1 MSKSEK
7 GIKGFQTKEKEEI
20 KNKRIVSYLNEKE
33 LIKFKEY
40 CKSKNEKMSV
50 IIRELI
56 LDKLP
61 D

>member
-7 GIKGFQTKEKEEI
+7 GKKGFQTKEKEEI

-40 CKSKNEKMSV
+40 CNSKNEKMSL

-56 LDKLP
+56 LDKIS

>member
-40 CKSKNEKMSV
+40 CNSKNEKMSV

>member
-7 GIKGFQTKEKEEI
+7 GKKGFQTKEKEEI

-40 CKSKNEKMSV
+40 CNSKNEKMSV

>member
-7 GIKGFQTKEKEEI
+7 GKKGFQTKEKEEI

-40 CKSKNEKMSV
+40 CNYKNEKMSI
-50 IIRELI
+50 IIRQLI

>member
-7 GIKGFQTKEKEEI
+7 GKKGFQTKEKEEI

-33 LIKFKEY
+33 LIEFKEY
-40 CKSKNEKMSV
+40 CNSKNEKMSV

-56 LDKLP
+56 LDKLSN
-61 D
+61 

>member
-7 GIKGFQTKEKEEI
+7 GKKGFQTKEKEEI

-33 LIKFKEY
+33 LIEFKEY
-40 CKSKNEKMSV
+40 CNLNNEQMSV
-50 IIRELI
+50 IIRQLI

>member
-7 GIKGFQTKEKEEI
+7 GKKGFQTKEKEEI
-20 KNKRIVSYLNEKE
+20 KSKRIVSYLNENE

-40 CKSKNEKMSV
+40 CNSKNEKMSV

>member
-7 GIKGFQTKEKEEI
+7 GKKGFQTKEKEEI

-33 LIKFKEY
+33 LIEFKEY
-40 CKSKNEKMSV
+40 CNLKNEKMSV
-50 IIRELI
+50 IIRQLI